1 MKKAAIFFTFWGFS
15 LVGAFAQ
22 SAFVKTSTDLK
33 EKGKHFLVVDLNQLG
48 DDGQKAAFME
58 LVYSES
64 RIFPV
69 SVVNEKGAWTLCAH
83 ASAISEEESR
93 EIILALRGKAMGKQ
107 SDEASRKKLI
117 QK

>member
-1 MKKAAIFFTFWGFS
+1 MRKIVVISTFFGFS
-15 LVGAFAQ
+15 VVGAFAQ
-22 SAFVKTSTDLK
+22 TDFVKTSPSLK

-58 LVYSES
+58 LVYAES

-69 SVVNEKGAWTLCAH
+69 SVVNEKGNWTLCAH

-93 EIILALRGKAMGKQ
+93 QIIVALREKAKGKQ

>member
-1 MKKAAIFFTFWGFS
+1 MKKVAVVFTFWGFS
-15 LVGAFAQ
+15 LVGALAQ
-22 SAFVKTSTDLK
+22 SGFVKTSTDLK
-33 EKGKHFLVVDLNQLG
+33 EKGKHFLVVDLNQFG
-48 DDGQKAAFME
+48 NDGQKAAFME
-58 LVYSES
+58 LVYAES

-93 EIILALRGKAMGKQ
+93 EIILALREKAKGEQ